1 MSSPNPYAPPKA
13 PVADAEDLIVGG
25 HAVLATRGERL
36 GAVLLDGVIAL
47 VWTVPLMIY
56 LGIWDYA
63 FHHQRVPYARSAL
76 LTVLGFLLFT
86 LVNCW
91 FLHTNGQTLGKK
103 IVGIRIA
110 RLDDTVPD
118 LGRVVL
124 LRYAPMSL
132 ASLVPGIGG
141 LFNLVDVL
149 MIFGNERRCL
159 HDRIASTI
167 VVRARSVAI

>member
-1 MSSPNPYAPPKA
+1 MNSPNPYAPPKA
-13 PVADAEDLIVGG
+13 PVADAEDLDIG
-25 HAVLATRGERL
+25 HTVLATRGQRL
-36 GAVLLDGVIAL
+36 GAVMLDGIIAL
-47 VWTVPLMIY
+47 TWTVPLIVY

-63 FHHQRVPYARSAL
+63 FHHEPVPYARSAL

-91 FLHTNGQTLGKK
+91 FLHANGQTIGKK
-103 IVGIRIA
+103 LVGIRIA

-132 ASLVPGIGG
+132 ASLVPGIGA
-141 LFNLVDVL
+141 LLNLIDAL
-149 MIFGNERRCL
+149 MIFGSERRCL
-159 HDRIASTI
+159 HDRIASTKVI
-167 VVRARSVAI
+167 RVRPAAA